1 MSPLIEIRNLHFA
14 WPGEAEAVSIEQL
27 QLQPG
32 EHLFIQGPSGSGKS
46 TLLNLIAGV
55 LSGFKGDIKLAGH
68 SLASLSERQRDRLR
82 ADHIGVLFQ
91 QFNLLPYLNLIDNVS
106 LPCTL
111 SAPRRE
117 AAIRRS
123 GSVQAEAHRLLER
136 LQLPTELFQRRAV
149 AELSIG
155 QQQRVAAAR
164 ALIGAPELIIA
175 DEPTSALDGTSRDRF
190 MQLLLEELAQSNTTL
205 LLVSH
210 DPELADHFSRHLTL
224 EGGGSC

>member
-14 WPGEAEAVSIEQL
+14 WPGEAEVLNIEQL

-175 DEPTSALDGTSRDRF
+175 DEPTSALDGASRDRF
-190 MQLLLEELAQSNTTL
+190 MQLLLEELDQSNTTL

-210 DPELADHFSRHLTL
+210 DPALSEYFSRHLTL
-224 EGGGSC
+224 EGAGSC